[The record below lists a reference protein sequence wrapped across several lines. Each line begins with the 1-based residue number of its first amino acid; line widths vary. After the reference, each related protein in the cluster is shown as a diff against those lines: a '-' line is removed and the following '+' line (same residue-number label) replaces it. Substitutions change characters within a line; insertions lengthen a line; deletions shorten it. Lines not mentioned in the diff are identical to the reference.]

1 MTKVMALK
9 EPGENYHMNILWDGN
24 SSSYTCFTA
33 NGVFR
38 AVGIKFQYFSFPS
51 FLNGSP
57 ANAEKMT
64 KLRFI
69 SRACKGGSPC
79 LNHDSVFLLP
89 KDIIE
94 ISAPLQQFLHLFL

>member
-1 MTKVMALK
+1 MIT
-9 EPGENYHMNILWDGN
+9 MNALWDGN

-38 AVGIKFQYFSFPS
+38 DVGIQFQYFSFPS
-51 FLNGSP
+51 SLNGSP

-69 SRACKGGSPC
+69 SRAYKGGSPC
-79 LNHDSVFLLP
+79 LNHQSVFLLP
-89 KDIIE
+89 ENIIE
-94 ISAPLQQFLHLFL
+94 ISAVLQQFLHLFL